1 VEEAEDLKDMP
12 GERQGGETGD
22 RDETIGRVAGN
33 LILLIPLIH
42 NKVIS
47 RGRGISGK
55 RIAGHR
61 VLGVLIQHGPLP
73 ISDVGRRLYIS
84 KPYMTRLVDDLI
96 AEGLVERLPDTTDR
110 RIIRIQVTDEGRKR
124 LRDIG
129 NFFRDDIRDLFS
141 DLSDGD
147 MRLLDESLANLNRII
162 GNIPDC
168 APP

>member
-1 VEEAEDLKDMP
+1 MP
-12 GERQGGETGD
+12 GVRRREGIGD

-55 RIAGHR
+55 QIAGHR
-61 VLGVLIQHGPLP
+61 VLGVLIQHGSLP

-96 AEGLVERLPDTTDR
+96 EERLVERLPDTTDR
-110 RIIRIQVTDEGRKR
+110 RIIRIQVTEGGRMR

-147 MRLLDESLANLNRII
+147 MGLLDESLANLNRII
-162 GNIPDC
+162 GNIPDSV
-168 APP
+168 PP

>member
-96 AEGLVERLPDTTDR
+96 AEGLVERLPDAIDR
-110 RIIRIQVTDEGRKR
+110 RIIRIQVTEEGRSR
-124 LRDIG
+124 LREIG
-129 NFFRDDIRDLFS
+129 NFFRDDIKDLFS
-141 DLSDGD
+141 GLSDGD
-147 MRLLDESLANLNRII
+147 MRLLDDSLANLNRIM
-162 GNIPDC
+162 GNIPDT